1 MTDELLKI
9 RIVKVLKENVECLKE
24 KKSTMPVDSRRLQ
37 GPETAFSYSLLEEK
51 DVDKP
56 PIQKSLLKPNGKR
69 KDGRKPTDSRPL
81 CILSLFY
88 YFQIKIILFFILKF
102 SFENRS
108 SKPS

>member
-1 MTDELLKI
+1 
-9 RIVKVLKENVECLKE
+9 
-24 KKSTMPVDSRRLQ
+24 MPVDSRRLQ

-81 CILSLFY
+81 CIYCHYFTIFQLKLFY
-88 YFQIKIILFFILKF
+88 FLF
-102 SFENRS
+102 
-108 SKPS
+108 